1 MVELRTICSITSGQG
16 APQDNNEYVNG
27 LHTFIKASDLDTIIK
42 DDSEVN
48 STKITEQAIKKHNYK
63 IFPKNTIIFA
73 KSGQSCKKNRVYL
86 TKEKSCIVNHL
97 CCLYDIDKKYDP
109 KWLKLFI
116 KSFNVTKLIRDDS
129 YPSIALKDISCI
141 QVPEI
146 EITKQREIVVLIDA
160 MNRLLS
166 NKKEQLKQLD
176 EVVKSRFIEMFGDL
190 LYDNKS
196 QVSLKNCTKF
206 IDYRGKT
213 PEKCSMGIRLITAKN
228 VRMHNLNFEPAEFIP
243 EENFDK
249 IMTRG
254 FPKSGDILFTTEAPL
269 GYVCVIPEMK
279 EKFCVGQRLIT
290 IVPDERINS
299 IYLEYFMSSEYFQD
313 KIWRNSS
320 GSTVKGI
327 KSRFL
332 EKLFVSIAEKSKQN
346 TFAEFVKQVDK
357 SKFVNPLS
365 QEFFMRNF
373 YVFIIYHCITK
384 GCINF
389 CMPK

>member
-176 EVVKSRFIEMFGDL
+176 EVVKSRFIEMFGDAKSSKYPTKKL
-190 LYDNKS
+190 IDVCDELFAGGDVKKNALSQTRTEEFPIPIYTNGEKNDGLYGYTNKARVCREAVTIS
-196 QVSLKNCTKF
+196 GRGTIGYTSLRTEPF
-206 IDYRGKT
+206 Y
-213 PEKCSMGIRLITAKN
+213 PAVRLIVAVPNTEYISGMYLK
-228 VRMHNLNFEPAEFIP
+228 HFIA
-243 EENFDK
+243 
-249 IMTRG
+249 T
-254 FPKSGDILFTTEAPL
+254 
-269 GYVCVIPEMK
+269 
-279 EKFCVGQRLIT
+279 
-290 IVPDERINS
+290 
-299 IYLEYFMSSEYFQD
+299 LEYNGQGNT
-313 KIWRNSS
+313 IPQL
-320 GSTVKGI
+320 TVPMVKDECI
-327 KSRFL
+327 PVPPISL
-332 EKLFVSIAEKSKQN
+332 QN

-357 SKFVNPLS
+357 SKFIVQKQIDDL
-365 QEFFMRNF
+365 QELLDSKMDEYF
-373 YVFIIYHCITK
+373 
-384 GCINF
+384 G
-389 CMPK
+389 

>member
-176 EVVKSRFIEMFGDL
+176 EVVKSRFIEMFGDAKSSKYPTKKL
-190 LYDNKS
+190 IDVCDELFAGGDVKKNALSQTRTEEFPIPIYTNGEKNDGLYGYTNKARVCREAVTIS
-196 QVSLKNCTKF
+196 GRGTIGYTSLRTEPF
-206 IDYRGKT
+206 Y
-213 PEKCSMGIRLITAKN
+213 PAVRLIVAVPNTEYISGMYLK
-228 VRMHNLNFEPAEFIP
+228 HFIA
-243 EENFDK
+243 
-249 IMTRG
+249 T
-254 FPKSGDILFTTEAPL
+254 
-269 GYVCVIPEMK
+269 
-279 EKFCVGQRLIT
+279 
-290 IVPDERINS
+290 
-299 IYLEYFMSSEYFQD
+299 LEYNGQGNT
-313 KIWRNSS
+313 IPQL
-320 GSTVKGI
+320 TVPMVKDECI
-327 KSRFL
+327 PVPPISL
-332 EKLFVSIAEKSKQN
+332 QN